1 MSTDTGEP
9 ADTRIMGI
17 VHQALRRDLG
27 RTRTALTAAEPPA
40 SETREAIARHVGWM
54 MQFLHLHHAAE
65 DEGLYPLVRARRPDA
80 AALLDQMHA
89 DHQRIQP
96 AIAEVETTAV
106 AYCAGDDDGERG
118 RLIAALDD
126 LEASLLPHLLTEEQE
141 MMPVV
146 SATLTDAEWRRWD
159 QEHNLEPKSFGEL
172 GFEGHW
178 LIDDLGSRDRDVV
191 IHLVAPLPRLILLKG
206 FAGSY
211 RRRAAACWSPPL
223 LERRVGKHGHVD
235 VVVDTDRDAIWA
247 LLCDVTR
254 VGEWSHECI
263 EAGWLGNATS
273 AVPGARFRGKNRAG
287 MLRWGRV
294 SEIVESSPWTLA
306 WRTVPSL
313 LYPDSTE
320 WRVRLE
326 DTRGGTRIEQTFQV
340 LHIPRLLDMVYA
352 RLIPAH
358 RDRATAITED
368 LRRLATVAATT
379 ERPATRGRAAWQGL
393 RMSKCV

>member
-1 MSTDTGEP
+1 MNTDTTQP

-27 RTRTALTAAEPPA
+27 RTRTALTGAEPPA

-54 MQFLHLHHAAE
+54 MTFLHHHHTGE

-89 DHQRIQP
+89 DHERIQP
-96 AIAEVETTAV
+96 AIAEVEARAV
-106 AYCAGDDDGERG
+106 AYGAGDDDGERG
-118 RLIAALDD
+118 SLLVALDD
-126 LEASLLPHLLTEEQE
+126 LEAFLLPHLLTEEAE

-159 QEHNLEPKSFGEL
+159 QEYNLEPKSFGEL

-178 LIDDLGSRDRDVV
+178 LIDDLSPEDRDLVTR
-191 IHLVAPLPRLILLKG
+191 LVAPLPRLILLKG
-206 FAGSY
+206 FARTY
-211 RRRAAACWSPPL
+211 RRRAAACWAPPPPK
-223 LERRVGKHGHVD
+223 RRVGKHGHVD
-235 VVVDTDRDAIWA
+235 VVVETDRDAIWA

-263 EAGWLGNATS
+263 EAEWLGNATT

-294 SEIVESSPWTLA
+294 CEIVESSPWTLA

-326 DTRGGTRIEQTFQV
+326 DTRSGTRIEQTFQV
-340 LHIPRLLDMVYA
+340 LHIPELLDMVYA
-352 RLIPAH
+352 RLIPDH

-379 ERPATRGRAAWQGL
+379 ERPYAPHGL
-393 RMSKCV
+393 NPVDAHGD

>member
-1 MSTDTGEP
+1 MSTTANQA
-9 ADTRIMGI
+9 ADTSVMRI

-27 RTRTALTAAEPPA
+27 RTRTALTAANTPA
-40 SETREAIARHVGWM
+40 DETREAIARHVGWM
-54 MQFLHLHHAAE
+54 MNFLHHHHAAE
-65 DEGLYPLVRARRPDA
+65 DEGLYPLVRARRPEA

-89 DHQRIQP
+89 DHERIQP
-96 AIAEVETTAV
+96 AIADVEAAAV
-106 AYCAGDDDGERG
+106 AYLAGDDGGERG
-118 RLIAALDD
+118 RLLVALDD
-126 LEASLLPHLLTEEQE
+126 LEASLLPHLLTEEDE
-141 MMPVV
+141 MMPAV
-146 SATLTDAEWRRWD
+146 SATLTDDEWRRWD
-159 QEHNLEPKSFGEL
+159 REYNLEPKSFADL

-178 LIDDLGSRDRDVV
+178 LIDDLGPHDRDLV

-206 FAGSY
+206 FARSY
-211 RRRAAACWSPPL
+211 RRRAAACWTHPL
-223 LERRVGKHGHVD
+223 PERRVGKHGRVD
-235 VVVDTDRDAIWA
+235 VEVETDRDAIWA

-263 EAGWLGNATS
+263 QGQWLDGATV
-273 AVPGARFRGKNRAG
+273 AVPGARFRGENRAG
-287 MLRWGRV
+287 LLRWGRV
-294 SEIVESSPWTLA
+294 CEIVEASPWTLA

-326 DTRGGTRIEQTFQV
+326 ESRSGTRIEQTFQV

-368 LRRLATVAATT
+368 LRRLGTVAA
-379 ERPATRGRAAWQGL
+379 
-393 RMSKCV
+393 S